1 MSSSVSYIEET
12 KTQSPSFPN
21 HDPSIFTEMSKT
33 LNFNIGVLGHVDSGK
48 TSLVRAIST
57 VASTACFDK
66 SPESKERGIT
76 LDLGFSSLM
85 CQSPPPHITAA
96 GYERLQLT
104 LVDCPGHASLIRTII
119 GGAQIIDMMLLVIDV
134 TKGIQT
140 QTAEC
145 LVIGEIICTKM
156 MVVINKLDLL
166 DKSKRDQTVEK
177 MMKKLRLTFQ
187 KTKFKDIEMIAVSAK
202 PGGPEG
208 SVEPEGMTGLVER
221 LLDQTYLPARA
232 GAGSSTVFSVDHCF
246 SVKGSGTVMTGTMLQ
261 GTVKVGDVLEIPT
274 IKTER
279 KVKSIQM
286 FRVGVSK
293 IEQGDRAGICLT
305 QFDPSL
311 VERGVVCTPGTVPL
325 LPALIAVIDR
335 ISFFKGDITSKS
347 KFHISLG
354 HETVMARVSLFT
366 GVFDETLGGKLDL
379 EQEYLHQDSLDHDT
393 VTPPSHRHFALLEFE
408 RLVPVLPDCILIG
421 SRLDTDINV
430 NMCRL
435 AFHGRVVWTPSD
447 KENYLKS
454 ELPKLKVYK
463 IKSKSGF
470 VERASNEQEV
480 IVRDLFKKET
490 NVNLFSGLTAEL
502 STGERG
508 TIEGSFGQ
516 SGKVKV
522 RVMEGLK
529 QETLTRVGTGGKKKA
544 EVKGEPVEVTL
555 TFKKYVFDPSKKI
568 MKV

>member
-1 MSSSVSYIEET
+1 M
-12 KTQSPSFPN
+12 
-21 HDPSIFTEMSKT
+21 
-33 LNFNIGVLGHVDSGK
+33 LGHVDSGK

-76 LDLGFSSLM
+76 LDLGFSSLT
-85 CQSPPPHITAA
+85 CSEPPAHIASA
-96 GYERLQLT
+96 GFDRLQLT

-156 MVVINKLDLL
+156 MVIINKLDLL
-166 DKSKRDQTVEK
+166 EESKRNQTVEK

-208 SVEPEGMTGLVER
+208 VSEPEGMTKLVER
-221 LLDQTYLPARA
+221 LMEQTYLPARA
-232 GAGSSTVFSVDHCF
+232 GSGASTVFSVDHCF

-261 GTVKVGDVLEIPT
+261 GTVKVGDILEIPT

-286 FRVGVSK
+286 FRVGVGK

-311 VERGVVCTPGTVPL
+311 VERGVVCTPGTVPV
-325 LPALIAVIDR
+325 LPAVIAVIDR
-335 ISFFKGDITSKS
+335 ISFFKGEISNKC

-354 HETVMARVSLFT
+354 HETVMARVSLFS
-366 GVFDETLGGKLDL
+366 GKFDESEGGKLDL
-379 EQEYLHQDSLDHDT
+379 EQEYSHQDRLDQDT
-393 VTPPSHRHFALLEFE
+393 LTQSGHRQFALLEFE
-408 RLVPVLPDCILIG
+408 RLVPVLPHCILIG

-435 AFHGRVVWTPSD
+435 AFHGRVVWTPTD
-447 KENYLKS
+447 KENYVKS
-454 ELPKLKVYK
+454 ELPKLKVFK
-463 IKSKSGF
+463 IKTKSGV

-480 IVRDLFKKET
+480 IVKDLFKKET
-490 NVNLFSGLTAEL
+490 DVSLFTGLTAEL

-508 TIEGSFGQ
+508 TVEGSFGQ

-522 RVMEGLK
+522 RVMEGLRPD
-529 QETLTRVGTGGKKKA
+529 TLLRVGMGGKKKA
-544 EVKGEPVEVTL
+544 EVKGEPVEVSV
-555 TFKKYVFDPSKKI
+555 TFKKFVFDPSKKI
-568 MKV
+568 IKL

>member
-1 MSSSVSYIEET
+1 MSR
-12 KTQSPSFPN
+12 
-21 HDPSIFTEMSKT
+21 T

-76 LDLGFSSLM
+76 LDLGFSSLI
-85 CQSPPPHITAA
+85 CQSPPAHITAA
-96 GYERLQLT
+96 GYDKLQLT

-156 MVVINKLDLL
+156 MVIINKLDLL
-166 DKSKRDQTVEK
+166 DQSKRDQTVEK
-177 MMKKLRLTFQ
+177 MMKKLRVTFQ

-202 PGGPEG
+202 PGGPDATT
-208 SVEPEGMTGLVER
+208 EPEGLGVLVER
-221 LLDQTYLPARA
+221 LLEQTYLPARA
-232 GAGSSTVFSVDHCF
+232 GAGASTVFSVDHCF

-274 IKTER
+274 IKAER

-325 LPALIAVIDR
+325 LPAVIAVIDR
-335 ISFFKGDITSKS
+335 ISFFKGDISSKS

-354 HETVMARVSLFT
+354 HETVMARVSLFS
-366 GVFDETLGGKLDL
+366 GVCEGGKLDL
-379 EQEYLHQDSLDHDT
+379 EQEYLHVDSLDQDT
-393 VTPPSHRHFALLEFE
+393 VTRPGHRQFALLEFE
-408 RLVPVLPDCILIG
+408 RMVPVLPDCVLIG

-447 KENYLKS
+447 KENYAKS

-463 IKSKSGF
+463 IKSRSGY

-490 NVNLFSGLTAEL
+490 NVNLFSGLNVVL

-508 TIEGSFGQ
+508 NIEGSFGQ

-529 QETLTRVGTGGKKKA
+529 QETLLRVGTGGKKKA

-568 MKV
+568 IKF

>member
-1 MSSSVSYIEET
+1 
-12 KTQSPSFPN
+12 
-21 HDPSIFTEMSKT
+21 MSKT

-85 CQSPPPHITAA
+85 CQQPPARISEA
-96 GYERLQLT
+96 GFDKLQIT

-156 MVVINKLDLL
+156 MVIINKVDLL
-166 DKSKRDQTVEK
+166 EESKREQMVEK
-177 MMKKLRLTFQ
+177 MMKKLKITFQ
-187 KTKFKDIEMIAVSAK
+187 KTKFKEVQMIAVSAK
-202 PGGPEG
+202 PGGPDA
-208 SVEPEGMTGLVER
+208 SSEPMGMTQLVDR
-221 LLDQTYLPARA
+221 LMDQVYLPDRRA
-232 GAGSSTVFSVDHCF
+232 SSSDAVFSVDHCF
-246 SVKGSGTVMTGTMLQ
+246 SVKGSGTVMTGTLLQ
-261 GTVKVGDVLEIPT
+261 GSIKVGDLLEIPV
-274 IKTER
+274 IKTEK

-286 FRVGVSK
+286 FRVGVPK

-311 VERGVVCTPGTVPL
+311 VERGVVCSPGTIPLVP
-325 LPALIAVIDR
+325 AIIAEINR
-335 ISFFKGDITSKS
+335 ISFFKGDICSKS

-354 HETVMARVSLFT
+354 HETVMAKITLFT
-366 GVFDETLGGKLDL
+366 SDSISDGLDMSR
-379 EQEYLHQDSLDHDT
+379 EYLYLDSLSAESKDKKC
-393 VTPPSHRHFALLEFE
+393 FALLEFE
-408 RLVPVLPDCILIG
+408 RMVPLLPDCILIG
-421 SRLDTDINV
+421 SRLDADINI

-435 AFHGRVVWTPSD
+435 AFHGQVRWQPQD
-447 KENYLKS
+447 KENYIKT
-454 ELPKLKVYK
+454 ELSKLKVYK
-463 IKSKSGF
+463 YKTRNGI

-480 IVRDLFKKET
+480 IVKDLFKKET
-490 NVNLFSGLTAEL
+490 NVDLFRGLTAVF
-502 STGERG
+502 SSGEKG

-522 RVMEGLK
+522 RVMEGLSK
-529 QETLTRVGTGGKKKA
+529 ETLARVGTGKKKS
-544 EVKGEPVEVTL
+544 EQQSGDPVSITV
-555 TFKKYVFDPSKKI
+555 TFKRYVFDPEKKI
-568 MKV
+568 VKL

>member
-1 MSSSVSYIEET
+1 MSR
-12 KTQSPSFPN
+12 
-21 HDPSIFTEMSKT
+21 T

-48 TSLVRAIST
+48 TSLVKAIST
-57 VASTACFDK
+57 VGSTACFDK

-76 LDLGFSSLM
+76 LDLGFSSLI
-85 CQSPPPHITAA
+85 CQTPPEKVTQA
-96 GYERLQLT
+96 GFDKLQIT

-156 MVVINKLDLL
+156 MVIINKVDLL
-166 DKSKRDQTVEK
+166 EESKRAQLVEK
-177 MMKKLRLTFQ
+177 MMKKLKITFQ
-187 KTKFKDIEMIAVSAK
+187 KTKFKEIEMIAVSAK
-202 PGGPEG
+202 PGGPDG
-208 SVEPEGMTGLVER
+208 VSEPQGMSELTTK
-221 LLDQTYLPARA
+221 LLDQVYIPARV
-232 GAGSSTVFSVDHCF
+232 GSSAPAVFSVDHCF

-261 GTVKVGDVLEIPT
+261 GTVKVGDVLEIPV
-274 IKTER
+274 IKTEK

-286 FRVGVSK
+286 FRVGVNQ

-311 VERGVVCTPGTVPL
+311 VERGVVCTPGSIPVVP
-325 LPALIAVIDR
+325 AVIASISR
-335 ISFFKGDITSKS
+335 ISFFKGDISSKS

-354 HETVMARVSLFT
+354 HETVMGKVTLFSHDSNT
-366 GVFDETLGGKLDL
+366 DQLDWS
-379 EQEYLHQDSLDHDT
+379 QDYTYQDSLDAENQDKKY
-393 VTPPSHRHFALLEFE
+393 FALLELE
-408 RLVPVLPDCILIG
+408 RMVPLLPDCILIG
-421 SRLDTDINV
+421 SRLDADINI

-435 AFHGRVVWTPSD
+435 AFHGKVLWQPKD
-447 KENYLKS
+447 KDNFLKT
-454 ELPKLKVYK
+454 ELSKLKVFK
-463 IKSKSGF
+463 LKSRSGV

-480 IVRDLFKKET
+480 IVKDLFKKET
-490 NVNLFSGLTAEL
+490 NVDLFSGLSAVF

-508 TIEGSFGQ
+508 SIEGSFGQ

-529 QETLTRVGTGGKKKA
+529 KETFSRIGTGKKKT
-544 EVKGEPVEVTL
+544 EQQTGDPVTVTL
-555 TFKKYVFDPSKKI
+555 TFKRYVFDPDKKI
-568 MKV
+568 IKV